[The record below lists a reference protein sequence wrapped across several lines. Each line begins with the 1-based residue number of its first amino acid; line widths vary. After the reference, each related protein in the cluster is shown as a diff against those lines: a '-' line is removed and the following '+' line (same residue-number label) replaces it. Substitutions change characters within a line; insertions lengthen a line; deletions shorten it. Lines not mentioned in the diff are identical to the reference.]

1 MVYYLTV
8 KLISQVLVFLLW
20 NPLVFSSVKQ
30 RGCLVT
36 RVRGGDRI
44 HFYDYNGTCKERV
57 NPCQTINGSRW
68 KASRHG
74 CLCQCSASRSY
85 RVDKGHCVEN
95 RVIREGC
102 TLLFNRENMGGPL
115 RVFNNSSSLKFKARS
130 LPVEDCN
137 ITRTYYRTNQILQ
150 PWKELQ
156 PFKAA
161 FTIRHERK
169 AKTYFLEWHNRQP
182 VAELLG
188 KIVKVQIECENKNQG
203 KGGKGS
209 GSLCIVFKVNGFTDL
224 SCPIV
229 ESPSFPTR
237 QTDVVNI
244 SSTSSSITEIQETFL
259 TEKPFTEGVNASVG
273 REDDDATFGSDD
285 DNSDSGLS
293 VSKRVSLPVWLIG
306 VITGGAVIATLAL
319 TAIVWMCCK
328 MNRRR
333 RKRRKKRS
341 LMARNPVYNN
351 DETAFI
357 PFHIPDGAPSE
368 CEAGYAKVGNP
379 VRKGYAVLKP
389 VPGST
394 RSDYQRL
401 LKPKEDHSG
410 YLLPMEERGPPERRP
425 TQDMSSIEPA
435 VYSEAKV
442 SPPPENRSTDKEYD
456 YAKPENF
463 TAIRS
468 SRASLDNL
476 DFCVSADQRSVEC
489 KEDQKEVQENGP
501 SSPVYVTVEGPNSP
515 PLEAPSGESLEEVP
529 MKNGPEG
536 TTPYYVELIPDVDLE
551 PSISLT
557 NSSSVA

>member
-8 KLISQVLVFLLW
+8 TLISRVLVFLLW

-30 RGCLVT
+30 RGCLVI
-36 RVRGGDRI
+36 RARGGDRI
-44 HFYDYNGTCKERV
+44 HFYDYNGTCKESV
-57 NPCQTINGSRW
+57 NPCQTINGSTW
-68 KASRHG
+68 KASRHD

-85 RVDKGHCVEN
+85 RGDEGHCVEN

-102 TLLFNRENMGGPL
+102 TLLFNRENRGGPL

-137 ITRTYYRTNQILQ
+137 VTKTYYRNVA
-150 PWKELQ
+150 WKELQ
-156 PFKAA
+156 PLKAA
-161 FTIRHERK
+161 NTFTIRHEDIT
-169 AKTYFLEWHNRQP
+169 AKKHAHFLEWDNGQP

-188 KIVKVQIECENKNQG
+188 KIVKVHIECANKNQG
-203 KGGKGS
+203 RGGKDG
-209 GSLCIVFKVNGFTDL
+209 GSLCIVFKVNGSTNL

-237 QTDVVNI
+237 QTDVLNI
-244 SSTSSSITEIQETFL
+244 SSTSSSITEIQETVL

-273 REDDDATFGSDD
+273 REEDDGTFGSDD

-293 VSKRVSLPVWLIG
+293 VGKRVSLPVWLIG

-341 LMARNPVYNN
+341 LMARNPVDNN
-351 DETAFI
+351 DETAFV
-357 PFHIPDGAPSE
+357 PFHVPDCAPRE

-410 YLLPMEERGPPERRP
+410 YLLPMEERDPPERRP
-425 TQDMSSIEPA
+425 TEDMSTIEPA

-489 KEDQKEVQENGP
+489 KEDQKEDQENGP

-529 MKNGPEG
+529 MKNGPES
-536 TTPYYVELIPDVDLE
+536 TIPYYVELM
-551 PSISLT
+551 
-557 NSSSVA
+557 